1 MTIIDLM
8 WAAWRDVSGFT
19 GVIGGQ
25 LNSGTLCVSAQQY
38 LSNHYNLHNLYG
50 LTEAIATHRSE
61 KCPSVHKRLMY
72 HMAWGNIWSSLGN
85 RYIWLGLILLPAL
98 LSFVFQGTVESE
110 EYSAVCP
117 VPVVFSRTGPFLC
130 TLDWRCAEW
139 LGTTALFNTWWETT
153 ITKLNMDSNRIK
165 DV

>member
-8 WAAWRDVSGFT
+8 WPAWRDVSGFT

-61 KCPSVHKRLMY
+61 KCPFIKAKCITWHGEISEVHWETDAFDLVWHYYQRCTHLY
-72 HMAWGNIWSSLGN
+72 V
-85 RYIWLGLILLPAL
+85 RAL
-98 LSFVFQGTVESE
+98 LKVKSTRPFVLSRSSFPGLGRF
-110 EYSAVCP
+110 SAHWTGDVRSDWEQLR
-117 VPVVFSRTGPFLC
+117 FSIPGERQQ
-130 TLDWRCAEW
+130 
-139 LGTTALFNTWWETT
+139 
-153 ITKLNMDSNRIK
+153 S
-165 DV
+165 